1 MADSRILYTN
11 PDGAPER
18 VGLTTPLPTGSAL
31 NMRKDTTSTTGVT
44 YYGFALPKSLEF
56 KPVWQVMRLTAAP
69 EAIDY
74 AGTGAFDQIW
84 ANRLTLGY

>member
-1 MADSRILYTN
+1 MADSRIFYTN

-31 NMRKDTTSTTGVT
+31 NMRKDTTSVIGVT

-56 KPVWQVMRLTAAP
+56 NPVWQVMRITAATG
-69 EAIDY
+69 AIDY
-74 AGTGAFDQIW
+74 AATGAFDQIW
-84 ANRLTLGY
+84 VYRQTLGY